1 MSKPISYNSEFL
13 PEITIAVIFSDSPQ
27 YEKLT
32 SFFKEYGYGFL
43 VPNKNLVVIDGENI
57 VDNFDSDVLKF
68 IEAHEIAHIILGHD
82 GPRNDEEEMDADLG
96 AYILLKNKNL
106 STDRL
111 IDEFEYRHGI
121 EFSEDLINKIGN
133 KFPHTL
139 RENSIINWEL
149 HQQLMKNKNRI

>member
-1 MSKPISYNSEFL
+1 MSKPVSYNSEFL
-13 PEITIAVIFSDSPQ
+13 PEITIAVVFSDNPQ

-32 SFFKEYGYGFL
+32 QFFEEYGYGFL

-96 AYILLKNKNL
+96 AYILLKNKGREESIKHLLNN
-106 STDRL
+106 
-111 IDEFEYRHGI
+111 FEDRHGVNFD
-121 EFSEDLINKIGN
+121 ENLLKRVKNQFS
-133 KFPHTL
+133 
-139 RENSIINWEL
+139 
-149 HQQLMKNKNRI
+149 

>member
-13 PEITIAVIFSDSPQ
+13 PEITISVVFSDSPQ

-32 SFFKEYGYGFL
+32 PFFEEYGYGFL

-82 GPRNDEEEMDADLG
+82 GPRNNEEEMDADLG
-96 AYILLKNKNL
+96 AYILLKNKGREESIKHLLDN
-106 STDRL
+106 
-111 IDEFEYRHGI
+111 FEDRHGVNFN
-121 EFSEDLINKIGN
+121 EKLLKRVKNQFS
-133 KFPHTL
+133 
-139 RENSIINWEL
+139 
-149 HQQLMKNKNRI
+149 

>member
-13 PEITIAVIFSDSPQ
+13 PEITIAVVFSDNPQ

-96 AYILLKNKNL
+96 AYILLKNKGRKESIKHLLDN
-106 STDRL
+106 
-111 IDEFEYRHGI
+111 FEDRHGVNFD
-121 EFSEDLINKIGN
+121 ENLLKRVKNQFS
-133 KFPHTL
+133 
-139 RENSIINWEL
+139 
-149 HQQLMKNKNRI
+149 

>member
-13 PEITIAVIFSDSPQ
+13 PEITIAVIFSDNPQ

-96 AYILLKNKNL
+96 AYILLKNKGREESIKHILDN
-106 STDRL
+106 
-111 IDEFEYRHGI
+111 FEDRHGVNFD
-121 EFSEDLINKIGN
+121 ENLLKRVKNQFS
-133 KFPHTL
+133 
-139 RENSIINWEL
+139 
-149 HQQLMKNKNRI
+149 

>member
-13 PEITIAVIFSDSPQ
+13 PEITISVVFSDSPQ

-32 SFFKEYGYGFL
+32 PFFEEYGYGFL

-82 GPRNDEEEMDADLG
+82 GPRNNEEEMDADLG
-96 AYILLKNKNL
+96 AYILLKNKGREESIKHLLDN
-106 STDRL
+106 
-111 IDEFEYRHGI
+111 FEDRHGVNFD
-121 EFSEDLINKIGN
+121 EHLLKRVKNHFS
-133 KFPHTL
+133 
-139 RENSIINWEL
+139 
-149 HQQLMKNKNRI
+149 

>member
-13 PEITIAVIFSDSPQ
+13 PEITISVIFSDSPQ

-96 AYILLKNKNL
+96 AYILLKNKGREESIKHILDN
-106 STDRL
+106 
-111 IDEFEYRHGI
+111 FEDRHGVNFD
-121 EFSEDLINKIGN
+121 ENLLKRVKNQFS
-133 KFPHTL
+133 
-139 RENSIINWEL
+139 
-149 HQQLMKNKNRI
+149 

>member
-13 PEITIAVIFSDSPQ
+13 PEITIAVVFSDNPQ

-32 SFFKEYGYGFL
+32 QFFEEYGYGFL

-96 AYILLKNKNL
+96 AYILLKNKGREESIKHILDN
-106 STDRL
+106 
-111 IDEFEYRHGI
+111 FEDRHGVNFD
-121 EFSEDLINKIGN
+121 ENLLKRVKNQFS
-133 KFPHTL
+133 
-139 RENSIINWEL
+139 
-149 HQQLMKNKNRI
+149 